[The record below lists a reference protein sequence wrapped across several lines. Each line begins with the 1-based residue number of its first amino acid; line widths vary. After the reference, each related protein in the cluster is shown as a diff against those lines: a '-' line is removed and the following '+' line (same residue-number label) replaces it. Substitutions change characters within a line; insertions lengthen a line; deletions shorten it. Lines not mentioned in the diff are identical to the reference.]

1 MISESEESDGRRARA
16 LLRQLTKIPDLE
28 GKVVADVSYGG
39 GGTLPMSEL
48 PTRVVQLKVAGVRTG
63 DLADGLRKA
72 DPPVIARVMND
83 QLVLD
88 PRTIQP
94 GEINDLVSAFRQV
107 LE

>member
-1 MISESEESDGRRARA
+1 
-16 LLRQLTKIPDLE
+16 
-28 GKVVADVSYGG
+28 
-39 GGTLPMSEL
+39 MSEL
-48 PTRVVQLKVAGVRTG
+48 PTRVVQLKVTGVRTG
-63 DLADGLRKA
+63 ELADGLRKA